1 MNRTAANMTES
12 NTISSAYSRHQNK
25 NIFKRKRINKFLKL
39 IILLSFIIIALILYS
54 IMSNISGSRMD
65 SYYERQLGTAEKILD
80 NAKTPR
86 AKALGYA
93 NIGYIYLKGEQA
105 GKAIVNFKRALGYYP
120 KSPVVKYWLGVAY
133 REDGNSKDAIKLLNE
148 SLSGTPK
155 KKKFI
160 AYYKLGE
167 IYQNQKKYDLALQN
181 YKKSVSDNGT
191 MWNSRAKLAEILEI
205 KGKKKEALIQYKVA
219 AKFNPENKKL
229 KEAIKRLS
237 K

>member
-1 MNRTAANMTES
+1 MAANLTES
-12 NTISSAYSRHQNK
+12 KTISNVYSRRQNK
-25 NIFKRKRINKFLKL
+25 NIFKRKKINKFLKL
-39 IILLSFIIIALILYS
+39 TILFSFAIFALILYS
-54 IMSNISGSRMD
+54 LISNLSGNKMD
-65 SYYERQLGTAEKILD
+65 SYYERQLEAAEKILD
-80 NAKTPR
+80 KAETPK

-93 NIGYIYLKGEQA
+93 NIGYIYLKGEQT

-133 REDGNSKDAIKLLNE
+133 WEDGNSKDAIKLLNE

-181 YKKSVSDNGT
+181 YKKSASDNGT

-205 KGKKKEALIQYKVA
+205 KGKKKEALVQYKVA